1 MMFLDMPKLS
11 LRVFFLVVWLA
22 GLGLSV
28 PRPLGSEPPPA
39 PPALITPEKQG
50 EMKEIR
56 LTEIQDG
63 EKKWVLTADNAD
75 YLKAK
80 DKIYLKNI
88 WVEIFG
94 QASDTIIITGEAG
107 YIGMKSRDLTLEGN
121 VRARSAQ
128 YEFSG
133 DLVHYDPQTRT
144 ISAPGPVTVAGPRLL
159 VEGQGLTIDL
169 KKNTLAIA
177 RHKGTKLH
185 VSGKLWNF

>member
-1 MMFLDMPKLS
+1 MICLSIQKLS
-11 LRVFFLVVWLA
+11 VWVIVSWFAALA
-22 GLGLSV
+22 CLG

-39 PPALITPEKQG
+39 PPPTIAPDKQG
-50 EMKEIR
+50 EMQEIR

-80 DKIYLKNI
+80 DKIYINNV
-88 WVEIFG
+88 WVEIYG
-94 QASDTIIITGEAG
+94 KDSDNIIITGEAG

-121 VRARSAQ
+121 VRAKSAQ

-133 DLVHYDPQTRT
+133 DLVHYDPQTR
-144 ISAPGPVTVAGPRLL
+144 IVSAPGPVKVEGPRLL

-169 KKNTLAIA
+169 KNNKLAIA